1 MKNNRL
7 FAIIYLL
14 LTNETMTAAELAA
27 YFEVSTRTIYRDID
41 ALSECHIPVY
51 MSKGKNGGIRL
62 LDNYKLDKALLSDE
76 EQKQILFSLQS
87 INKLEIDNTSIY
99 EKLKQVFSKQDIDW
113 FEVDFSIWSKSE
125 RHKKNFELL
134 KNAVIAQQRIT
145 FNYHSTYG
153 EYTKRYVNPYKLCF
167 KHNAWYLYAY
177 DNDKQ
182 AERFFK
188 ILRMKDI
195 EISDEVFER
204 KAAVVTFLQSDL
216 PKYAPNLVHLQL
228 LINKQQAY
236 RIYDEF
242 DEAFV
247 KINEHGDFIINVE
260 FPESEWI
267 YGFILSFGNDVT
279 VLSPEYVK
287 AEVIARLKKSLN
299 NYL

>member
-41 ALSECHIPVY
+41 ALSECRIPIY

-87 INKLEIDNTSIY
+87 INKLEIDNTSTY
-99 EKLKQVFSKQDIDW
+99 EKLKQIFSKQHTDW
-113 FEVDFSIWSKSE
+113 FEVDFSVWSRSK
-125 RHKKNFELL
+125 RHQKNFELL
-134 KNAVIAQQRIT
+134 KNAVIKQQRIT
-145 FNYHSTYG
+145 FNYYSSYG
-153 EYTKRYVNPYKLCF
+153 EYTKRYVDPYKLCF

-177 DNDKQ
+177 DNDKK

-188 ILRMKDI
+188 ILRMKNI
-195 EISDEVFER
+195 TLSNEVFER
-204 KAAVVTFLQSDL
+204 KVTDMPFNQSDL
-216 PKYAPNLVHLQL
+216 PNYAPKLVHLKL

-236 RIYDEF
+236 RIYDDF
-242 DEAFV
+242 DEASV
-247 KINEHGDFIINVE
+247 KINENGDFIIDVE

-267 YGFILSFGNDVT
+267 YGFILSFGNDAT
-279 VLSPEYVK
+279 VLSPEYVRT
-287 AEVIARLKKSLN
+287 EIIARLQNNLN